1 LQEQDIRENLD
12 VIITETTEA
21 QRERWRAFRPLG
33 ADLVPYLL
41 EYYVKAGTWQARLFM
56 VAHAVKFAKTS
67 EAAYQ
72 LGITA
77 LSDASNVVRYEACCL
92 LSFALREDAIPKLEE
107 LLTHRDA
114 RTVAD
119 AKAAIDAINH
129 KNHSYFVDREHS
141 GRFFWTLYDL
151 DDEDPAAASYGLL
164 DAVINAE
171 REKARQRA
179 SAPKKNPINRLLGG
193 DQKR

>member
-1 LQEQDIRENLD
+1 MQEQEIRENLD

-21 QRERWRAFRPLG
+21 QRERWLAFRPLG

-56 VAHAVKFAKTS
+56 VAHAVKYAKVS
-67 EAAYQ
+67 EPAFQ
-72 LGITA
+72 LGLLA

-92 LSFALREDAIPKLEE
+92 LSFSLREDAIPRLEE

-129 KNHSYFVDREHS
+129 QNHSYFMDREHS
-141 GRFFWTLYDL
+141 GRFFWTLFDL
-151 DDEDPAAASYGLL
+151 DDDDDASPSYGLL

-171 REKARQRA
+171 KERARARA
-179 SAPKKNPINRLLGG
+179 NTGKKNPINRLLGG
-193 DQKR
+193 DSKR